1 MLSLK
6 EKLSLQKTVKSGID
20 RLKEGIADIRVR
32 LSVQKEIKEAL
43 DKLKEGIPARGD
55 SLFEQLRA
63 GKFLGEA
70 PVKFLSILKK
80 VLAEINDNVQL
91 VREPVIAYIKAHHN
105 EGVFESVGGTEEN
118 MASARILSG
127 DSSGQKTPGAVRSTP
142 KGFEF
147 GAPQDIIIDIDTE
160 FDSPETFRGIIRAIE
175 QARESDTIILK
186 VNSPGGRTDSAQAV
200 YVALLET
207 RAKTIARVITAYS
220 SGAIVTMACDE
231 IQTTPHCTMMI
242 HNASAGTWG
251 KIGDMKAQTSF
262 LEDHFKKWFGEL
274 YSGFLTPE
282 EISDVFK
289 GQDIWLREE
298 EIKQRLPN
306 WKPIRVR
313 RAAEMQAEAG

>member
-6 EKLSLQKTVKSGID
+6 EKLSLQKTVKSGLD
-20 RLKEGIADIRVR
+20 SLKAGIADLRAR
-32 LSVQKEIKEAL
+32 LATQRGIKEAL
-43 DKLKEGIPARGD
+43 DKLKGD
-55 SLFEQLRA
+55 TPGHSGTLFEQLLA

-91 VREPVIAYIKAHHN
+91 VKEPVIAYITAHHD
-105 EGVFESVGGTEEN
+105 EGVFESAGSTGDT
-118 MASARILSG
+118 ASALEFLTEATR
-127 DSSGQKTPGAVRSTP
+127 QKVPGAVRSTP

-175 QARESDTIILK
+175 QARETDTIILK
-186 VNSPGGRTDSAQAV
+186 VNSHGGRTDSAQAV

-207 RAKTIARVITAYS
+207 RAKTIARIITAYS
-220 SGAIVTMACDE
+220 SGSIVTMACDE

-251 KIGDMKAQTSF
+251 KIGDLKAQTSF

-306 WKPIRVR
+306 WKPIRAR
-313 RAAEMQAEAG
+313 RAAELQAAAE

>member
-6 EKLSLQKTVKSGID
+6 EKLSLQTTVKNGLDS
-20 RLKEGIADIRVR
+20 LKAGIADLRAR
-32 LSVQKEIKEAL
+32 LATQREIKEAL
-43 DKLKEGIPARGD
+43 ERLKGDVPTRGT
-55 SLFEQLRA
+55 LFEQLLA
-63 GKFLGEA
+63 GKFLREP

-80 VLAEINDNVQL
+80 VLTEINDNVQL
-91 VREPVIAYIKAHHN
+91 VQEPVIDYIKAHHS
-105 EGVFESVGGTEEN
+105 EGVFESAGSTENTEP
-118 MASARILSG
+118 AGVFLTEHAAPKAL
-127 DSSGQKTPGAVRSTP
+127 GAVRSTP

-175 QARESDTIILK
+175 QARENDTIILK
-186 VNSPGGRTDSAQAV
+186 VNSHGGRTDSAQAV

-220 SGAIVTMACDE
+220 SGSIVTMACDE

-298 EIKQRLPN
+298 EIKHRLPN
-306 WKPIRVR
+306 WKPIRTR
-313 RAAEMQAEAG
+313 RAAELQAAAE

>member
-6 EKLSLQKTVKSGID
+6 EKLSLQKTVKNGLDS
-20 RLKEGIADIRVR
+20 LKAGIADLRAR
-32 LSVQKEIKEAL
+32 LATQREIKNAL
-43 DKLKEGIPARGD
+43 ERLKGGTPAPGT
-55 SLFEQLRA
+55 LFEQLLA

-91 VREPVIAYIKAHHN
+91 VQEPVIAYIKAHHTE
-105 EGVFESVGGTEEN
+105 EGVFESAGGTEN
-118 MASARILSG
+118 AASALAFLTEHTPP
-127 DSSGQKTPGAVRSTP
+127 KTPGAVRSTP
-142 KGFEF
+142 KGFEY
-147 GAPQDIIIDIDTE
+147 GAPQDIVIDIDTE

-175 QARESDTIILK
+175 QARENDTIILK
-186 VNSPGGRTDSAQAV
+186 VNSHGGRTDSAQAV

-207 RAKTIARVITAYS
+207 RAKTIARIITAYS
-220 SGAIVTMACDE
+220 SGSIVTMACDE

-274 YSGFLTPE
+274 YAGFLTPE

-306 WKPIRVR
+306 WKPIRAR
-313 RAAEMQAEAG
+313 RAAELQAAAE